1 MMTTQSTLPTKSTP
15 NGAAK
20 PPSPAIQANF
30 LASHRGTTVHIRLI
44 DGKVMVG
51 ELRGYDTF
59 TLLIRTKNGRDV
71 LVYKQALAY
80 IMPHEEKETA

>member
-1 MMTTQSTLPTKSTP
+1 MTTQTTPPAKSTA

-20 PPSPAIQANF
+20 PPAPAIQSNF
-30 LASHRGTTVHIRLI
+30 LASHRGTTVHIRMT

-59 TLLIRTKNGRDV
+59 TLLIRTKNGREV

-80 IMPHEEKETA
+80 IMPHEEKETP

>member
-1 MMTTQSTLPTKSTP
+1 MTTQPTPPTKSTP
-15 NGAAK
+15 NGATK
-20 PPSPAIQANF
+20 PPAPAVQAGF
-30 LASHRGTTVHIRLI
+30 LASYRGATVHIRLI

-59 TLLIRTKNGRDV
+59 TLLVRTKNGRDA

-80 IMPHEEKETA
+80 ITPHEEKETT